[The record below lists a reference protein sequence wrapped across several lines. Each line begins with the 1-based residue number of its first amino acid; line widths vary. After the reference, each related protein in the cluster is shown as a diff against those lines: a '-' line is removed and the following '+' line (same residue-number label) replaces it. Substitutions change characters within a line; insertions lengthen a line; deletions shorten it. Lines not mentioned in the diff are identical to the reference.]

1 MAAFLEGAAAPAATA
16 AEAGLGG
23 GGAVAGDRGWDLVAD
38 LETAAAIAGGFA
50 WESGNAGNVVA
61 SSDLNWRGA
70 GFGLGLEAFGG
81 ESEEKLVGF
90 GEILNRAMGFV
101 DDLGTR

>member
-1 MAAFLEGAAAPAATA
+1 
-16 AEAGLGG
+16 
-23 GGAVAGDRGWDLVAD
+23 
-38 LETAAAIAGGFA
+38 
-50 WESGNAGNVVA
+50 VA
-61 SSDLNWRGA
+61 SSDLNWWGA

-101 DDLGTR
+101 DDLGMR